1 MHPGCRV
8 SLFGAR
14 KGASEMAKKSRQSIG
29 LFVSVKWKVDL
40 KTPDEWRADYFLWGQ
55 TPPTPGLFR
64 REYPIEGTEDERLA
78 REALVRVLRSP
89 EPLSRTL
96 RSRLAE
102 LFDPQSAIAERQLV
116 FTRRRKGRPPESRA
130 NKQVSNYVSRME
142 KAGGKEAAVAAAQEQ
157 FSLSRKEVY
166 KKIRD

>member
-1 MHPGCRV
+1 
-8 SLFGAR
+8 
-14 KGASEMAKKSRQSIG
+14 MAKKSRRPIG
-29 LFVSVKWKVDL
+29 LFASVKWKVDL

-64 REYPIEGTEDERLA
+64 REYPIKGTEDERLA
-78 REALVRVLRSP
+78 REALMRVLRSA

-130 NKQVSNYVSRME
+130 NKQVAHYVSRME
-142 KAGGKEAAVAAAQEQ
+142 KVGGKEAAIAVAQEQ
-157 FSLSRKEVY
+157 FGLSRKEVY